1 MPCVQCAQ
9 GQVSGSLILLPAFI
23 YRASVAPLLAGACG
37 RCFLYPPLGFAAGA
51 APVAERSLAA
61 CRDAGKTPDA
71 VGVAYKIG
79 AGYVDVHGAE
89 LPNDVCDTYWIE
101 NITVGVAASLG
112 DITVSNLNANST
124 YVVSGMFTVGSVAT
138 LIGSQAPVTLGYKDG
153 AIKEVATFLTTPTGS
168 VEFIDLYVGNF
179 NLAGLLGGD
188 TFSMTWIF
196 ETMNGGTTFDL
207 SFNSSLISLGGHGA
221 MRALAITEYGQVDN
235 SSIVAQFFEEHAAM
249 LPEPTTGT
257 LSIISLCALSLCRR
271 R

>member
-1 MPCVQCAQ
+1 M
-9 GQVSGSLILLPAFI
+9 
-23 YRASVAPLLAGACG
+23 
-37 RCFLYPPLGFAAGA
+37 
-51 APVAERSLAA
+51 
-61 CRDAGKTPDA
+61 
-71 VGVAYKIG
+71 AYKIG